1 MLHVLYKMGKVEG
14 MSSDMIDDQMPTD
27 LKPVCRCVLCIR
39 EAMSGLDAA
48 VARREG
54 ADPDQVTGVVCG
66 LRAKPTSAPGLIP
79 DWLLA
84 NGYEWT
90 PCGRR
95 LQLSER

>member
-1 MLHVLYKMGKVEG
+1 MM
-14 MSSDMIDDQMPTD
+14 DNQMPID
-27 LKPVCRCVLCIR
+27 PKPLCRCVLCIR
-39 EAMSGLDAA
+39 DAMRNLVAA

-84 NGYEWT
+84 TGTSGHPAAADCSWWKGSAE
-90 PCGRR
+90 CQRR
-95 LQLSER
+95 

>member
-1 MLHVLYKMGKVEG
+1 MM
-14 MSSDMIDDQMPTD
+14 DNQMPID
-27 LKPVCRCVLCIR
+27 PKPLCRCVLCIHD
-39 EAMSGLDAA
+39 AMRNLVAA

-54 ADPDQVTGVVCG
+54 ADPGQVTGVVCG

-95 LQLSER
+95 LQLVER